1 MRLTRIT
8 LFFIAL
14 IIGTGLYFLIRQQLS
29 VVEPQTYQATEE
41 SMVDAAQILAS
52 FVEADLKTGGF
63 DKPRFQEAFEG
74 ARKREFAALIHG
86 HLKDHVGLG
95 AYLTDARGRVI
106 FDSSGRLEGTDLSR
120 SRDVMLTLGGKYGA
134 RSSRTDERNPLSSVL
149 HVAALVGPAENPFG
163 VLTVYKPQADVLPI
177 VDARRRGI
185 YWGTG
190 LIGSGI
196 LFLVTA
202 VFIWQY
208 LPVGR
213 LTEYAREIESG
224 KRPPLP
230 KLGAG
235 KEVNTLARA
244 LESMREALEGRR
256 YAERYVQ
263 TLTHEMKS
271 PLAAIRG
278 AAELLDE
285 DMPDADRRRFLENIR
300 AESGRAERLLNR
312 LLELSAVEGR
322 SSLDATPVI
331 DLVDVI
337 TRAVDQAHPP
347 ADLASVALESRVPKA
362 AVSVRG
368 DAFILRSAVTN
379 LLENAIDFSPP
390 GSTVD
395 LVLRAGQ
402 GKAVITITDRGPGIP
417 EYAREKIF
425 ERFYSLKHHS
435 SGRKGTGLGLT
446 LVKEAAEL
454 HGGTVALGARE
465 GGGTVA
471 TLVLPVHG

>member
-1 MRLTRIT
+1 MRLTRVT

-14 IIGTGLYFLIRQQLS
+14 IIGAGIYLLVRQQLS

-41 SMVDAAQILAS
+41 SMVDTAQLLAAIVA
-52 FVEADLKTGGF
+52 ADLEAGRF
-63 DKPRFQEAFEG
+63 DKQDFAHS
-74 ARKREFAALIHG
+74 FAAASKRRFEANIHG
-86 HLKDHVGLG
+86 HIKRDLGIG
-95 AYLTDARGRVI
+95 AYLTDAQGIVL
-106 FDSSGRLEGTDLSR
+106 FDSAGQLEGADLS
-120 SRDVMLTLGGKYGA
+120 SKRDVFHTLQGKYGA
-134 RSSRTDERNPLSSVL
+134 RSSRDASDNPQSSVL
-149 HVAALVGPAENPFG
+149 YVGALVGTPEKPLG
-163 VLTVYKPQADVLPI
+163 VLTVYKPQSDVLPI
-177 VDARRRGI
+177 VRARRRAI

-190 LIGSGI
+190 LVGAGI
-196 LFLVTA
+196 LFLVAA

-208 LPVGR
+208 RPVGR

-224 KRPPLP
+224 KRPALP

-285 DMPDADRRRFLENIR
+285 EMPAADRRRFLGNIR

-312 LLELSAVEGR
+312 LLELSALEGR
-322 SSLDATPVI
+322 SSLGTSDRV
-331 DLVDVI
+331 DLVPIVA
-337 TRAVDQAHPP
+337 RAIDQARPP
-347 ADLASVALESRVPKA
+347 AELAEVTLVSSLPETSVAIL
-362 AVSVRG
+362 G

-379 LLENAIDFSPP
+379 LLENAIDFSPA
-390 GSTVD
+390 GSRVEI
-395 LVLRAGQ
+395 VLLADGS
-402 GKAVITITDRGPGIP
+402 VSISDRGPGIP
-417 EYAREKIF
+417 DYARDKVF
-425 ERFYSLKHHS
+425 DRFYSLKHHAH
-435 SGRKGTGLGLT
+435 GRKGTGLGLT

-454 HGGTVALGARE
+454 HGGRVSLEARDL
-465 GGGTVA
+465 GGTTA
-471 TLVLPVHG
+471 RLVLPLIS

>member
-14 IIGTGLYFLIRQQLS
+14 IIATGLYFLIRQQLS

-41 SMVDAAQILAS
+41 SMVDAAQLLAS
-52 FVEADLKTGGF
+52 FVETDLEAGGF
-63 DKPRFQEAFEG
+63 DKQRFESAFHG
-74 ARKREFAALIHG
+74 ASRRQFEALIHG

-95 AYLTDARGRVI
+95 AYLTNARGVVL
-106 FDSSGRLEGTDLSR
+106 FDSGGRLEGKNLAGA
-120 SRDVMLTLGGKYGA
+120 RDVFLTLHGQYGA
-134 RSSRTDERNPLSSVL
+134 RSSRSDEKNPMSSVL
-149 HVAALVGPAENPFG
+149 HVAALVGPPEDPFG
-163 VLTVYKPQADVLPI
+163 VLTVYKPQIDVLPI
-177 VDARRRGI
+177 VDARRRRI

-235 KEVNTLARA
+235 KEVNTLANA
-244 LESMREALEGRR
+244 LVSMREALEGRR

-285 DMPDADRRRFLENIR
+285 DMPESDRRRFLENIR

-312 LLELSAVEGR
+312 LLELSALEGR
-322 SSLDATPVI
+322 SSLDATASINLAEV
-331 DLVDVI
+331 VA
-337 TRAVDQAHPP
+337 RAVDQAHPP
-347 ADLASVALESRVPKA
+347 ADLASVTLASRVPEG
-362 AVSVRG
+362 AVPVRG
-368 DAFILRSAVTN
+368 DAFILRAAITN
-379 LLENAIDFSPP
+379 LLENAIDYSPA

-395 LVLRAGQ
+395 LELLTAA
-402 GKAVITITDRGPGIP
+402 GKAEIRISDRGPGIP
-417 EYAREKIF
+417 DYAREKIF
-425 ERFYSLKHHS
+425 ERFYSLKHHA

-454 HGGTVALGARE
+454 HGGTVALGPRE

-471 TLVLPVHG
+471 SLTLPLLG

>member
-1 MRLTRIT
+1 MRLTRVT

-14 IIGTGLYFLIRQQLS
+14 IIGAGIYLLARQQLS

-41 SMVDAAQILAS
+41 AMVDAAQLLAAVVETDLKAGS
-52 FVEADLKTGGF
+52 FDKQRFRKAFDRLSERKFEAD
-63 DKPRFQEAFEG
+63 
-74 ARKREFAALIHG
+74 IHQ
-86 HLKDHVGLG
+86 HLKHKVGLG
-95 AYLTDARGRVI
+95 AYLTDANGIVL
-106 FDSSGRLEGTDLSR
+106 FDSAGQAEGMDYSEK
-120 SRDVMLTLGGKYGA
+120 RDVHRTLRGKYGA
-134 RSSRTDERNPLSSVL
+134 RSSRADEQNPLSSVL
-149 HVAALVGPAENPFG
+149 HVAALVGPPEKPFG
-163 VLTVYKPQADVLPI
+163 VVTVYKPQADVLPI

-190 LIGSGI
+190 LVGAGI

-278 AAELLDE
+278 AAELLGE
-285 DMPDADRRRFLENIR
+285 DMPEADRHRFLENIR

-312 LLELSAVEGR
+312 LLELSALEGR
-322 SSLDATPVI
+322 SSLDAGDTI
-331 DLVDVI
+331 DLVPIVA
-337 TRAVDQAHPP
+337 RAIDQARPP
-347 ADLASVALESRVPKA
+347 AELAKVTL
-362 AVSVRG
+362 AVSLPETPVPVRG

-379 LLENAIDFSPP
+379 LLENAIDFSPA

-395 LVLRAGQ
+395 IVLQADG
-402 GKAVITITDRGPGIP
+402 VISISDRGSGIP
-417 EYAREKIF
+417 DYAKDKIF
-425 ERFYSLKHHS
+425 ERFYSLKHHG

-454 HGGTVALGARE
+454 HGGSVALEARE
-465 GGGTVA
+465 DGGTVA
-471 TLVLPVHG
+471 RLSLPILA